1 MNEPVSPAAAPQ
13 QQAPAAV
20 PEPAPARTRWYE
32 YLFGL
37 VIFGAFCF
45 WVLTWGFEGAVHNRP
60 VQIVPDLKGK
70 SLAAAVDLLAPL
82 NLAMRKE
89 GTEFN
94 KDIPIGTILRQMP
107 PAGAKV
113 REGKT
118 VRVVISQGGE
128 TVFVPSLSGLPMRN
142 AEMLLRQNQLTLGEV
157 TESYSI
163 RMDKGMVLSQN
174 PKAEQSVERNA
185 MVNVVVS
192 GGPPPA
198 GVVLMPDF
206 LRKNIS
212 EATAWANSAGVEVAT
227 TKDSAS
233 LFPYGVIIEQE
244 PSSDSVLP
252 PGSKIK
258 LVISGRPKSEAGE
271 PSMKKLHYKVPQG
284 SSDNHVRVVMLDQYG
299 ERELFNGLRSPGS
312 KIDIDVPPSEGQSR
326 IKIFLNA
333 VLVEERDW

>member
-1 MNEPVSPAAAPQ
+1 MNEPVSQAAPQ
-13 QQAPAAV
+13 HQEPAALSAPASV
-20 PEPAPARTRWYE
+20 RTRWWE
-32 YLFGL
+32 YLL
-37 VIFGAFCF
+37 WLTAFGAFAF
-45 WVLTWGFEGAVHNRP
+45 WVLQWGFEGAVHNRP

-70 SLAAAVDLLAPL
+70 SLAAAIDMLAPL

-94 KDIPIGTILRQMP
+94 KDIPIGTILRQIP

-118 VRVVISQGGE
+118 VRLVISQGGE
-128 TVFVPSLSGLPMRN
+128 TVFVPALNGLPMRN

-192 GGPPPA
+192 GGAPPA
-198 GVVLMPDF
+198 GVTLMPDF

-212 EATAWANSAGVEVAT
+212 EATGWANRAGVDVDT
-227 TKDSAS
+227 TKDTAS

-244 PSSDSVLP
+244 PAADSVLP
-252 PGSKIK
+252 SGSKIK
-258 LVISGRPKSEAGE
+258 LLISGRPKSEAGE

-299 ERELFNGLRSPGS
+299 DRELFNGLRSPGS
-312 KIDIDVPPSEGQSR
+312 KIDIDVPPSDGHAR